1 MSDVFGR
8 LAKAVIRDND
18 PAPHDMVYIASE
30 YLNGNEHDMEMVEE
44 AFRILAPGLYSPS
57 KSKEELF
64 SGLCV
69 ALNV

>member
-1 MSDVFGR
+1 MKDVFGR
-8 LAKAVIRDND
+8 LGKAIIRDSN

-30 YLNGNEHDMEMVEE
+30 YLAGDEHDMEMVEE
-44 AFRILAPGLYSPS
+44 AFRVLAPGLYSPS

-64 SGLCV
+64 SGLCA